1 MRETVNVGRVRGVA
15 LPEDYAEKR
24 LEFCD
29 TLPPDM
35 TASMYQDLLRGN
47 RLELPWLSGS
57 VAELGEQM
65 GIPVPLNRAVTDI
78 LALYVAGHKSD

>member
-1 MRETVNVGRVRGVA
+1 MDEIFAHPLVISEGGT
-15 LPEDYAEKR
+15 R

-29 TLPPDM
+29 TLPAEM
-35 TASMYQDLLRGN
+35 TASYQDLLRGN
-47 RLELPWLSGS
+47 RLELPWPSGS

-65 GIPVPLNRAVTDI
+65 GIPVPRNRAVTDI